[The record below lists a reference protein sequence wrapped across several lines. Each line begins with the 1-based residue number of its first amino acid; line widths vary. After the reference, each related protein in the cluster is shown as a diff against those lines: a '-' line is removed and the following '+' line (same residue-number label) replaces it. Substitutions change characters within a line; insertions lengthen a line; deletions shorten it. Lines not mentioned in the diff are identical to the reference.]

1 MPTATPIARLREFSD
16 RANVS
21 IDELLAFLDSP
32 TGRRIRRTLA
42 TGMIVSV
49 PLVMRLPGLRR
60 SPIGRMVELV
70 GGTTL
75 VVRLAEIIRDWER
88 DQPSHARNTVID
100 VPLTD

>member
-1 MPTATPIARLREFSD
+1 MTPTSSIARLRELSD

-21 IDELLAFLDSP
+21 LDELLAFLDSP
-32 TGRRIRRTLA
+32 TGRRLRRMLA

-60 SPIGRMVELV
+60 SPLGRAVELV
-70 GGTTL
+70 GGTAL

-88 DQPSHARNTVID
+88 DQPSHARHAVID
-100 VPLTD
+100 VPPTG

>member
-1 MPTATPIARLREFSD
+1 MTSATPIARLREIAD

-21 IDELLAFLDSP
+21 IDELLAFVDSP
-32 TGRRIRRTLA
+32 TGRRLRRILA

-60 SPIGRMVELV
+60 SSVGRMIELV
-70 GGTTL
+70 GGTAL
-75 VVRLAEIIRDWER
+75 VVRLAEAIRDWEH
-88 DQPSHARNTVID
+88 DQPSHARVVVD